1 MARDVRV
8 ENALLR
14 PLAVLPLFCLRTAN
28 LGGGGAATVKTRV
41 CPPPPMPMST
51 TKEAMTE
58 NPSLLSDGSAI
69 SHKDYIFGDGKK
81 EREGKE
87 ASLVIASSH
96 RGIFR
101 PCLAW
106 ISYKVELKLYV

>member
-28 LGGGGAATVKTRV
+28 LGGGGGAATVKTRV

-81 EREGKE
+81 ERGRKPR
-87 ASLVIASSH
+87 SS
-96 RGIFR
+96 
-101 PCLAW
+101 
-106 ISYKVELKLYV
+106 